1 MNFKIEVV
9 LSSVFVVIMVV
20 LSGIPA
26 AEAQMTI
33 GGHVGFVLP
42 LVTHAAG
49 QTTTIADNF
58 SIGFPL
64 GVTFKGNGHMAY
76 DLELVPC
83 SRRSS
88 SRLSYRSASTG
99 PRMDRRRIL
108 SASVHTLEWPSE
120 LTLSQGERVS
130 QFSHTFMDGRYGF
143 KLKF

>member
-1 MNFKIEVV
+1 MNFKFEVV
-9 LSSVFVVIMVV
+9 LSSVFVVMMVV

-76 DLELVPC
+76 DLELVPGV
-83 SRRSS
+83 RGTP
-88 SRLSYRSASTG
+88 RLTTLTVHPGLVWGADPLPGGRGSANSLT
-99 PRMDRRRIL
+99 
-108 SASVHTLEWPSE
+108 PSW
-120 LTLSQGERVS
+120 TAATVS
-130 QFSHTFMDGRYGF
+130 N
-143 KLKF
+143 

>member
-9 LSSVFVVIMVV
+9 LSSVFVVMMVV

-49 QTTTIADNF
+49 QTTTIAGNF

-64 GVTFKGNGHMAY
+64 GVTFKRSGHLAY
-76 DLELVPC
+76 DLPAVPWD
-83 SRRSS
+83 RGAA
-88 SRLSYRSASTG
+88 RLTTVTVQ
-99 PRMDRRRIL
+99 P
-108 SASVHTLEWPSE
+108 
-120 LTLSQGERVS
+120 
-130 QFSHTFMDGRYGF
+130 
-143 KLKF
+143 